1 MTRGRGSNPRG
12 RVQWVQPGLI
22 GYFVEPNWER
32 AAAIAS
38 AEVIA
43 LLIIAFPAAAPA
55 LIPSLVP

>member
-1 MTRGRGSNPRG
+1 
-12 RVQWVQPGLI
+12 VQPGLI